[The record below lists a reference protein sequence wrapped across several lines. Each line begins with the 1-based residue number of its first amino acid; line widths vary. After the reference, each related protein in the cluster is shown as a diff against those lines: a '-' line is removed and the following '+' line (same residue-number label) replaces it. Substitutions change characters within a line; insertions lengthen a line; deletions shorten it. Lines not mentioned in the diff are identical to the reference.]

1 MNDKLA
7 KILPILKAL
16 GLGLPGLLLIG
27 YGIYK
32 GYIKKPEPTTT
43 QHNQAE
49 AIVYHYHTPKSTFGC
64 ATVRVEEYYRDKRV
78 PDNSVVGH

>member
-49 AIVYHYHTPKSTFGC
+49 VIVYHYPTPKATFGC
-64 ATVRVEEYYRDKRV
+64 ASVRVQEFYKERKGIENRK
-78 PDNSVVGH
+78 NN